1 MHAAYNVIQ
10 APKELFIVP
19 ETGHWTYPEQ
29 NEKANAWLLP
39 LLLAKSGVG
48 QR

>member
-1 MHAAYNVIQ
+1 MHAVYNVIK

-29 NEKANAWLLP
+29 NEKMDEWLFAQ
-39 LLLAKSGVG
+39 LAKGG
-48 QR
+48 QK